1 VIALARDL
9 NFFAPRIPAG
19 LSAILLTGLDV
30 TCAWDMSALA
40 FLLSLH
46 VFSLVDFGSG
56 CHEQ

>member
-1 VIALARDL
+1 MIALARDL

-56 CHEQ
+56 CH